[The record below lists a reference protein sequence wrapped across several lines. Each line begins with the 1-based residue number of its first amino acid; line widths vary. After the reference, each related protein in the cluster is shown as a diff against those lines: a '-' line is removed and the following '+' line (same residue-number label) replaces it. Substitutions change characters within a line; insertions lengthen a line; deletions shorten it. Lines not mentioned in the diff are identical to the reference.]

1 MEEIVGVD
9 GGLDALQPRKVGAPV
24 FLRAV
29 CQLRAAEEA
38 LIQRDQMDK
47 MQRRKE
53 GKKEQEREG
62 KATHST

>member
-1 MEEIVGVD
+1 MEEIIGVD
-9 GGLDALQPRKVGAPV
+9 GGLNTLQPRKVGAPV

-53 GKKEQEREG
+53 GKEG
-62 KATHST
+62 QKGGGEATHST